1 MPSHPSSKRS
11 IYIFGFSVSQYHILI
26 SNHFASAMEFRCLPL
41 VFSLNLILMTAH
53 AAIPPEVYW
62 ERMLPNTPMPKAI
75 IDFLN
80 LDQLPLWYGAKE
92 TQSTDQIFLYDAKKT
107 QSTDQ
112 VPPIFY
118 GDKKTQSTDEVP
130 PIFYGAKKT
139 QSIDGVPPIFY
150 GAKKTQSTD
159 EVPPYFYGAK
169 KIQSTDEVPPIFYG
183 AKKTQSTDQIPPFF
197 SYGAKKTQSTDQVPP
212 FFYGAKKTQST
223 DQVPIFYGAKKTQ
236 STDQVPIFYGAK
248 KTQSTDQIPPFFSYG
263 AKKTQSTD
271 QIPPFFSYGA
281 KKTQSTDQIPPFF
294 SYGAK
299 KTQSTDQ
306 TPLFLYGAKKTQSED
321 QVPIFWYGVKK
332 TQSEDQPPLWYGVKK
347 TYVAKRSLSQEDET
361 ILVANGHQH
370 DIPKADQVFFEE
382 GLRPGTKLD
391 AHFKKRENVTPLLP
405 RQIAQHIPLSSAKI
419 KEIVEMLFVNPE
431 PENVKILEETIS
443 MCEVPAITG
452 EERYCAT
459 SLESMVDFVTSKLG
473 KNARV
478 ISTEAEKESKSQKFS
493 VKDGVKLLAED
504 KVIVCHPMDY
514 PYVVF
519 MCHEISNTTAHFM
532 PLEGEDG
539 TRVKAAAVCHKDT
552 SEWDPNHVFLQML
565 KTKPGAAPVCHIF
578 PEGHLLWFAK

>member
-1 MPSHPSSKRS
+1 
-11 IYIFGFSVSQYHILI
+11 L
-26 SNHFASAMEFRCLPL
+26 
-41 VFSLNLILMTAH
+41 T
-53 AAIPPEVYW
+53 
-62 ERMLPNTPMPKAI
+62 
-75 IDFLN
+75 
-80 LDQLPLWYGAKE
+80 DQLPLWYGAKE

-169 KIQSTDEVPPIFYG
+169 KIQSTDEVPPIF
-183 AKKTQSTDQIPPFF
+183 
-197 SYGAKKTQSTDQVPP
+197 
-212 FFYGAKKTQST
+212 
-223 DQVPIFYGAKKTQ
+223 
-236 STDQVPIFYGAK
+236 
-248 KTQSTDQIPPFFSYG
+248 
-263 AKKTQSTD
+263 
-271 QIPPFFSYGA
+271 YGA

>member
-92 TQSTDQIFLYDAKKT
+92 TQSTDQL
-107 QSTDQ
+107 
-112 VPPIFY
+112 
-118 GDKKTQSTDEVP
+118 
-130 PIFYGAKKT
+130 
-139 QSIDGVPPIFY
+139 
-150 GAKKTQSTD
+150 
-159 EVPPYFYGAK
+159 YFYGAK

-183 AKKTQSTDQIPPFF
+183 AKKTQSRDQVPPLFYGAKKTQSIDQVPRLF
-197 SYGAKKTQSTDQVPP
+197 YGAKKTQSTDQVPP
-212 FFYGAKKTQST
+212 IFYGAKKTQSRDQVPPLFYGAKKTQSIDQVPPLFYGAKKTQST

-248 KTQSTDQIPPFFSYG
+248 KI
-263 AKKTQSTD
+263 
-271 QIPPFFSYGA
+271 
-281 KKTQSTDQIPPFF
+281 
-294 SYGAK
+294 
-299 KTQSTDQ
+299 QSTDQ

-321 QVPIFWYGVKK
+321 QVPIFYGAKK

-370 DIPKADQVFFEE
+370 DIPKADRVFFEE

-504 KVIVCHPMDY
+504 KVIACHPMDY

-552 SEWDPNHVFLQML
+552 SEWDPNHLFLQML

>member
-1 MPSHPSSKRS
+1 MVLRKLNPKINLH
-11 IYIFGFSVSQYHILI
+11 FGT
-26 SNHFASAMEFRCLPL
+26 
-41 VFSLNLILMTAH
+41 VF
-53 AAIPPEVYW
+53 
-62 ERMLPNTPMPKAI
+62 
-75 IDFLN
+75 
-80 LDQLPLWYGAKE
+80 
-92 TQSTDQIFLYDAKKT
+92 
-107 QSTDQ
+107 
-112 VPPIFY
+112 
-118 GDKKTQSTDEVP
+118 
-130 PIFYGAKKT
+130 
-139 QSIDGVPPIFY
+139 
-150 GAKKTQSTD
+150 
-159 EVPPYFYGAK
+159 
-169 KIQSTDEVPPIFYG
+169 
-183 AKKTQSTDQIPPFF
+183 
-197 SYGAKKTQSTDQVPP
+197 
-212 FFYGAKKTQST
+212 
-223 DQVPIFYGAKKTQ
+223 
-236 STDQVPIFYGAK
+236 
-248 KTQSTDQIPPFFSYG
+248 
-263 AKKTQSTD
+263 
-271 QIPPFFSYGA
+271 
-281 KKTQSTDQIPPFF
+281 
-294 SYGAK
+294 
-299 KTQSTDQ
+299 
-306 TPLFLYGAKKTQSED
+306 KKTQSED
-321 QVPIFWYGVKK
+321 HFPLANGVKK
-332 TQSEDQPPLWYGVKK
+332 IQTENQLPQTQSEDQPPLWYGVKK
-347 TYVAKRSLSQEDET
+347 TQSEDVPPLWYDVKKTFVAKRCLSQEDET

-478 ISTEAEKESKSQKFS
+478 ISTKAEKESNSQKFS

-539 TRVKAAAVCHKDT
+539 TRVKA
-552 SEWDPNHVFLQML
+552 
-565 KTKPGAAPVCHIF
+565 
-578 PEGHLLWFAK
+578 

>member
-80 LDQLPLWYGAKE
+80 LEKQPLWYGVKKTQSEEQPLWYGVKKTQSEDQPLWYGVKKTQSEKQPLWYGVKKTQSEDQPPLWYGVKKTQSEDQPLWYGVKKTQSEKQPLWYGVKKTQSEDQPPLWYGYVAKKTQSTYQLPLWYGAK
-92 TQSTDQIFLYDAKKT
+92 KT
-107 QSTDQ
+107 QSTNQ
-112 VPPIFY
+112 LLW
-118 GDKKTQSTDEVP
+118 
-130 PIFYGAKKT
+130 YGAKKT
-139 QSIDGVPPIFY
+139 QSKDQPPLWYGV
-150 GAKKTQSTD
+150 
-159 EVPPYFYGAK
+159 
-169 KIQSTDEVPPIFYG
+169 
-183 AKKTQSTDQIPPFF
+183 
-197 SYGAKKTQSTDQVPP
+197 
-212 FFYGAKKTQST
+212 
-223 DQVPIFYGAKKTQ
+223 
-236 STDQVPIFYGAK
+236 
-248 KTQSTDQIPPFFSYG
+248 
-263 AKKTQSTD
+263 
-271 QIPPFFSYGA
+271 
-281 KKTQSTDQIPPFF
+281 
-294 SYGAK
+294 
-299 KTQSTDQ
+299 
-306 TPLFLYGAKKTQSED
+306 KKTQSED
-321 QVPIFWYGVKK
+321 QPPLWYGVKKTQSEDQPLWYGVKKTQSEKQPLWYGVKK

>member
-1 MPSHPSSKRS
+1 
-11 IYIFGFSVSQYHILI
+11 
-26 SNHFASAMEFRCLPL
+26 MEFRCLPL
-41 VFSLNLILMTAH
+41 VFSLNLLLMTVH

-80 LDQLPLWYGAKE
+80 LDQLPLG
-92 TQSTDQIFLYDAKKT
+92 
-107 QSTDQ
+107 
-112 VPPIFY
+112 
-118 GDKKTQSTDEVP
+118 
-130 PIFYGAKKT
+130 
-139 QSIDGVPPIFY
+139 
-150 GAKKTQSTD
+150 
-159 EVPPYFYGAK
+159 
-169 KIQSTDEVPPIFYG
+169 
-183 AKKTQSTDQIPPFF
+183 
-197 SYGAKKTQSTDQVPP
+197 
-212 FFYGAKKTQST
+212 
-223 DQVPIFYGAKKTQ
+223 
-236 STDQVPIFYGAK
+236 
-248 KTQSTDQIPPFFSYG
+248 
-263 AKKTQSTD
+263 
-271 QIPPFFSYGA
+271 
-281 KKTQSTDQIPPFF
+281 
-294 SYGAK
+294 
-299 KTQSTDQ
+299 
-306 TPLFLYGAKKTQSED
+306 YGAKKTQSED
-321 QVPIFWYGVKK
+321 DQPLWYGVKK
-332 TQSEDQPPLWYGVKK
+332 TQSEDQPLWYGVKKTQSEDQPLWYGVKKTQSEKQPLWYGVKK

>member
-1 MPSHPSSKRS
+1 
-11 IYIFGFSVSQYHILI
+11 
-26 SNHFASAMEFRCLPL
+26 
-41 VFSLNLILMTAH
+41 
-53 AAIPPEVYW
+53 
-62 ERMLPNTPMPKAI
+62 
-75 IDFLN
+75 
-80 LDQLPLWYGAKE
+80 
-92 TQSTDQIFLYDAKKT
+92 
-107 QSTDQ
+107 
-112 VPPIFY
+112 
-118 GDKKTQSTDEVP
+118 
-130 PIFYGAKKT
+130 
-139 QSIDGVPPIFY
+139 
-150 GAKKTQSTD
+150 
-159 EVPPYFYGAK
+159 
-169 KIQSTDEVPPIFYG
+169 
-183 AKKTQSTDQIPPFF
+183 
-197 SYGAKKTQSTDQVPP
+197 
-212 FFYGAKKTQST
+212 
-223 DQVPIFYGAKKTQ
+223 
-236 STDQVPIFYGAK
+236 
-248 KTQSTDQIPPFFSYG
+248 
-263 AKKTQSTD
+263 
-271 QIPPFFSYGA
+271 
-281 KKTQSTDQIPPFF
+281 
-294 SYGAK
+294 
-299 KTQSTDQ
+299 
-306 TPLFLYGAKKTQSED
+306 
-321 QVPIFWYGVKK
+321 
-332 TQSEDQPPLWYGVKK
+332 
-347 TYVAKRSLSQEDET
+347 
-361 ILVANGHQH
+361 
-370 DIPKADQVFFEE
+370 
-382 GLRPGTKLD
+382 LD